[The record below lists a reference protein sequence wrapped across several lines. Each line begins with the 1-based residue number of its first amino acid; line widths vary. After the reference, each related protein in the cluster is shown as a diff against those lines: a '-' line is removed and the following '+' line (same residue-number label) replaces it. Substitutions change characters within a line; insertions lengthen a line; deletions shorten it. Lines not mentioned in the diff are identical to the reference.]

1 MICLILYD
9 IICRLDYLWCLAKG
23 LGAVYSLQIYELVYS
38 SYCMWAGQML
48 SLFRAISRERGTE
61 STFNHYNGL

>member
-9 IICRLDYLWCLAKG
+9 IICRLDCLWCLAK
-23 LGAVYSLQIYELVYS
+23 AVYSLQIYELLVYS

-61 STFNHYNGL
+61 STFNHYSGL